1 MAFEGYLLKFGDTI
15 LPNKYLYYESYSATP
30 NQRTEIEAYRD
41 DYTQELFRTTSEGLK
56 TKIEAQIKPMW
67 LEDKLEY
74 MDIIENGLVDKLQ
87 RKYEITYWNDEDASY
102 STGYFYIPDTQFS
115 IYLVDADKK
124 SILYNAFKLTLI
136 EY

>member
-15 LPNKYLYYESYSATP
+15 LPNKYLYYDSYSATP
-30 NQRTEIEAYRD
+30 NQRAELDAYRD
-41 DYTQELFRTTSEGLK
+41 DFTQELFRATSEGVK
-56 TKIEAQIKPMW
+56 TKIEATIKPMW

-74 MDIIENGLVDKLQ
+74 MDIIKNGLVDKLQ

-115 IYLVDADKK
+115 VYLVDADKK
-124 SILYNAFKLTLI
+124 SILYNAFKLTLV